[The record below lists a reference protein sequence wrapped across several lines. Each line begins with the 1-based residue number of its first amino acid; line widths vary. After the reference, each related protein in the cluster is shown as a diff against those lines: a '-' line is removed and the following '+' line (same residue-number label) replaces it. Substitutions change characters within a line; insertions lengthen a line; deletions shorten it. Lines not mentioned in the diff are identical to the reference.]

1 MSARIPRQQVLGV
14 AVAAALI
21 GAASTCG
28 ESLTGSATPPWAVP
42 LQRVDTALASR
53 NVRAAEEAW
62 HDAHRAALGSR
73 QRWDGLIE
81 VGEAYLRIGEVA
93 NERQAP
99 KATGRRLYLTALS
112 RARQLGSQDGVLRTA
127 EAFAVL
133 GDREAVSQCLDVA
146 DRVAER
152 ARDPQARARVEAF
165 RVRRRGEP
173 ITTATFKWDP
183 LLLLFPD
190 ESAGP

>member
-1 MSARIPRQQVLGV
+1 MSARIRRQQVLEV

-28 ESLTGSATPPWAVP
+28 ESLTSSAPPPWTVP

-62 HDAHRAALGSR
+62 HEAHRAALWSR

-93 NERQAP
+93 NGRQAP
-99 KATGRRLYLTALS
+99 KKTARRLYLTALF
-112 RARQLGSQDGVLRTA
+112 RARQQGSLDGVLRTA
-127 EAFAVL
+127 DAFAVL
-133 GDREAVSQCLDVA
+133 GDRETVTQCLQVA
-146 DRVAER
+146 DQVAER
-152 ARDPQARARVEAF
+152 TRDPQARARVEAF
-165 RVRRRGEP
+165 RARWGGES
-173 ITTATFKWDP
+173 ITTATFTWDP

-190 ESAGP
+190 ESVGP